1 MLTNSRP
8 VQEINERYVRKSF
21 YGNGNLRIINM
32 VSSEVN
38 HASTNGSRLKMHNF
52 IILLILALTVLRIF

>member
-38 HASTNGSRLKMHNF
+38 DARTNVTRLNMPF
-52 IILLILALTVLRIF
+52 LTILLVLALTVLRIF